1 VARFDR
7 YMLSQLMVSFGLFAL
22 VLVLVYWIN
31 RAVRLFDQIIASGES
46 ANVFLELSMLT
57 LPGVIKLVTPVAAFA
72 ATVYVTNRISNE
84 SELVI
89 VQQAGFSPWR
99 IARPVLVFG
108 LLVAVFAGLLAHVLV
123 PASLSRLADRQD
135 DLAENVTARLLV
147 EGRFLHPSD
156 GVTFYIARISPEGE
170 LDDVFLS
177 DGRQP
182 GRWTTYTADRGLL
195 VRNGASPRLIMFD
208 GMLQRLDEET
218 GRMSVT
224 RYDQLTLDIASIL
237 GAPARSRTDVT
248 EVFTGALL
256 AATPETLDL
265 TRATRGDAL
274 YEAHGRIT
282 HTLLAVTAPL
292 LGFATL
298 LLGGFSRFGIWR
310 RVVGAVALLVLIQS
324 AGLATS
330 AIPIG
335 RPDLW
340 PIYYLPTV
348 LALGAAG
355 GLLTLAARP
364 ALLRRRGG
372 GVPA

>member
-364 ALLRRRGG
+364 ALLRRRAGR
-372 GVPA
+372 VPA

>member
-1 VARFDR
+1 
-7 YMLSQLMVSFGLFAL
+7 
-22 VLVLVYWIN
+22 
-31 RAVRLFDQIIASGES
+31 
-46 ANVFLELSMLT
+46 MLT

-182 GRWTTYTADRGLL
+182 GRWTSYTADRGLL
-195 VRNGASPRLIMFD
+195 VRNEASPRLIMLD
-208 GMLQRLDEET
+208 GLLQRLDEET

-248 EVFTGALL
+248 ERLHR
-256 AATPETLDL
+256 
-265 TRATRGDAL
+265 RASRRHSRDARPHPGDAGRCAL
-274 YEAHGRIT
+274 RGARADHAHASGGDGAASGLRDASARRVQPLR
-282 HTLLAVTAPL
+282 HLA
-292 LGFATL
+292 
-298 LLGGFSRFGIWR
+298 

-330 AIPIG
+330 AAHPAGPTSG
-335 RPDLW
+335 RSTTCRPCW
-340 PIYYLPTV
+340 ARGRGGPSHVAGRAAGAP
-348 LALGAAG
+348 AAAG
-355 GLLTLAARP
+355 GS
-364 ALLRRRGG
+364 
-372 GVPA
+372 VPA